1 MKKYFL
7 IIYLCILYQYAIA
20 GKLIL
25 LSASNKIQ
33 QQIVKDTIPENI
45 AKEDELIEEV
55 LKTRTIPKKEKVQYF
70 NQVTKY
76 GFKNLFANYSYNA
89 ALPYTAQIN
98 PNAEIFVQDYIKV
111 HGNYLQKMKG
121 WGQPY
126 FNLIENI
133 LQQYGL
139 PKELKYIAV
148 IESNLSTGATSE
160 VGAGGPWQFMPYTA
174 RDYGL
179 VINGYIDE
187 RRDYYKSTHAA
198 ARYLLSLY
206 KQLHDWLLVMA
217 AYNGGASRVYSA
229 IKKSGSN
236 DFWRLQ
242 YYLPEESRTYVK
254 RFIATHY
261 IMEGGGGVTITT
273 ADASLSNTNEVGRTS
288 YPFIKN
294 NSNPYSKK
302 SPLSESELIGVEV
315 LSISGKYNSLIIA
328 KNIIMDIA
336 QFNHFNPS
344 FEAAMSTNGNFDLRL
359 PSDKMQLFVA
369 NKYQIL
375 NESVQVLLGGATI
388 PDFKTVY
395 PASKKKQP
403 K

>member
-1 MKKYFL
+1 MKKVFTISFLFLLYF
-7 IIYLCILYQYAIA
+7 A
-20 GKLIL
+20 GARGNDNFLQSPTP
-25 LSASNKIQ
+25 LSS
-33 QQIVKDTIPENI
+33 IVKDTVPENI
-45 AKEDELIEEV
+45 AKEDSLIEEV
-55 LKTRTIPKKEKVQYF
+55 IKTRAVPRKDKVQYF

-76 GFKNLFANYSYNA
+76 GFKNLFSNYSYNA
-89 ALPYTAQIN
+89 SMPYTAQVN
-98 PNAEIFVQDYIKV
+98 PNAESFVQDYMKS
-111 HGNYLQKMKG
+111 HSNYLQNMKG

-148 IESNLSTGATSE
+148 IESNLSTGATSV

-174 RDYGL
+174 KDYGL
-179 VINGYIDE
+179 VVNGAVDE

-198 ARYLLSLY
+198 ARYLLYLY
-206 KQLHDWLLVMA
+206 SQLHDWLLVMA
-217 AYNGGASRVYSA
+217 AYNGGPGRVYSA
-229 IKKSGSN
+229 IRKSGSN

-261 IMEGGGGVTITT
+261 IMEGGGGVTTFS
-273 ADASLSNTNEVGRTS
+273 AGVLPAGNEVNRTN
-288 YPFIKN
+288 YGKGN
-294 NSNPYSKK
+294 NSGVIKTAN
-302 SPLSESELIGVEV
+302 LSADELVDVEV

-328 KNIIMDIA
+328 KNILMDIA
-336 QFNHFNPS
+336 LFNHFNPS
-344 FEAAMSTNGNFDLRL
+344 FDATMSVTGNFDLRL
-359 PSDKMQLFVA
+359 PPDKMQLFTA

-375 NESVQVLLGGATI
+375 NESVQALLGDAAV

-395 PASKKKQP
+395 PVPGKKKT

>member
-1 MKKYFL
+1 MKKVFTISFLCSLYFS
-7 IIYLCILYQYAIA
+7 AA
-20 GKLIL
+20 RGNDNL
-25 LSASNKIQ
+25 LQSPTPLSS
-33 QQIVKDTIPENI
+33 IVKDTVPENI
-45 AKEDELIEEV
+45 AKEDSLIEEV
-55 LKTRTIPKKEKVQYF
+55 IKTRAVPRKDKVQYF

-76 GFKNLFANYSYNA
+76 GFKNLFSNYSYNA
-89 ALPYTAQIN
+89 SMPYTAQVN
-98 PNAEIFVQDYIKV
+98 PNAESFVQDYIKS
-111 HGNYLQKMKG
+111 HSNYLQNMKG

-148 IESNLSTGATSE
+148 IESNLSTGATSV

-174 RDYGL
+174 KDYGL
-179 VINGYIDE
+179 VVNGAVDE

-198 ARYLLSLY
+198 ARYLLYLY
-206 KQLHDWLLVMA
+206 SQLHDWLLVMA
-217 AYNGGASRVYSA
+217 AYNGGPGRVYSA
-229 IKKSGSN
+229 IRKSGSN

-261 IMEGGGGVTITT
+261 IMEGSGGVTTFS
-273 ADASLSNTNEVGRTS
+273 AGVLPAGNEVNRTN
-288 YPFIKN
+288 YGKGN
-294 NSNPYSKK
+294 NSGVIKTAN
-302 SPLSESELIGVEV
+302 LSADELVDVEV

-328 KNIIMDIA
+328 KNILMDIA
-336 QFNHFNPS
+336 LFNHFNPS
-344 FEAAMSTNGNFDLRL
+344 FDATMSVTGNFDLRL
-359 PSDKMQLFVA
+359 PPDKMQLFTA

-375 NESVQVLLGGATI
+375 NESVQALLGDAAV

-395 PASKKKQP
+395 PVPGKKKT